1 MILSRLNF
9 IKECK
14 KYSISLW
21 QCPTFLFVLMGFI
34 IILSILLSYFIAS
47 KYISDPLVTAL
58 LTLSIAF
65 VLMILGYSIVNGF
78 EKLAEANR
86 LKTEFVNIVAH
97 QLRTPLSAIRWSV
110 GFLLGGKATRLNS
123 QQYEQ
128 IELIQSNVKR
138 LIRLVDDLLD
148 VSRVEQGRIVL
159 KKEKIDLG
167 ELAKEMIEQYSSY
180 ARASDISLKLKAEK
194 KLPLISADS
203 EKIKIVL
210 QNLIDNA
217 IRYSKKSG
225 KVQIKLSKENG
236 YIKCEVKDNGVGIPK
251 NEQKYIFRKFFRS
264 SNILR
269 RQTRGT
275 GLGLFITKAFINLHN
290 GRIGFKSEENK
301 GSVFWFE
308 LPITPH

>member
-47 KYISDPLVTAL
+47 KYISDPLITAL

>member
-1 MILSRLNF
+1 
-9 IKECK
+9 
-14 KYSISLW
+14 
-21 QCPTFLFVLMGFI
+21 MGFI

-47 KYISDPLVTAL
+47 KYISDPLITAL

>member
-1 MILSRLNF
+1 
-9 IKECK
+9 
-14 KYSISLW
+14 
-21 QCPTFLFVLMGFI
+21 MGFI

-47 KYISDPLVTAL
+47 KYISDPLITAL

-65 VLMILGYSIVNGF
+65 ILMILGYSIVNGF

-110 GFLLGGKATRLNS
+110 GFLSEEKAGHLNS

-138 LIRLVDDLLD
+138 LIKLVEDLLD
-148 VSRVEQGRIVL
+148 VSKIEQGRIAL
-159 KKEKIDLG
+159 KKEKINLEDL
-167 ELAKEMIEQYSSY
+167 AREMVKQYSSY
-180 ARASDISLKLKAEK
+180 ARASNISLKLKTEK
-194 KLPLISADS
+194 KLPLVSADP

-217 IRYSKKSG
+217 IRYSKKIG
-225 KVQIKLSKENG
+225 KIQIKLSKENG
-236 YIKCEVKDNGVGIPK
+236 YIKCEVRDNGVGIPK

-275 GLGLFITKAFINLHN
+275 GLGLFIAKAFINLHN

-308 LPITPH
+308 LPIYI

>member
-1 MILSRLNF
+1 M
-9 IKECK
+9 
-14 KYSISLW
+14 W

-110 GFLLGGKATRLNS
+110 GFLLGGKAAHLNS

-167 ELAKEMIEQYSSY
+167 KLAKEMIEQYSSY

-217 IRYSKKSG
+217 IRYSKKNG
-225 KVQIKLSKENG
+225 KVQIKLSKEND

-308 LPITPH
+308 LPIAPH

>member
-1 MILSRLNF
+1 M
-9 IKECK
+9 
-14 KYSISLW
+14 W

-47 KYISDPLVTAL
+47 KYISDPLITAL

-78 EKLAEANR
+78 EKLVEANR

-167 ELAKEMIEQYSSY
+167 GLAKEMIEQYSSY

>member
-1 MILSRLNF
+1 MIFSQLNF

-14 KYSISLW
+14 KYHIGLW

-34 IILSILLSYFIAS
+34 IIFSILLSYFIAS
-47 KYISDPLVTAL
+47 KYISDPLITAL
-58 LTLSIAF
+58 LTLAIAF
-65 VLMILGYSIVNGF
+65 VLIILGYSIVNGF

-110 GFLLGGKATRLNS
+110 GFLSGGKTGHLNS
-123 QQYEQ
+123 LQSEQ
-128 IELIQSNVKR
+128 IELIQSNIKR
-138 LIRLVDDLLD
+138 LIKLVEDLLD
-148 VSRVEQGRIVL
+148 VSRIEQGRIVL
-159 KKEKIDLG
+159 KKERINL
-167 ELAKEMIEQYSSY
+167 ENLAKEIIEQYSSY
-180 ARASDISLKLKAEK
+180 AKASNISLKLEAEK
-194 KLPLISADS
+194 KLPSVFVDP

-217 IRYSKKSG
+217 IRYSKKIG

-236 YIKCEVKDNGVGIPK
+236 YVKCEVKDNGVGIPE

-269 RQTRGT
+269 HQTRGT
-275 GLGLFITKAFINLHN
+275 GLGLFIAKAFIDLHN
-290 GRIGFKSEENK
+290 GKIGFKSKENK
-301 GSVFWFE
+301 GSIFWFK
-308 LPITPH
+308 LPVTPH

>member
-1 MILSRLNF
+1 M
-9 IKECK
+9 
-14 KYSISLW
+14 W

-47 KYISDPLVTAL
+47 KYISDPLITAL

>member
-14 KYSISLW
+14 KYSIGLW
-21 QCPTFLFVLMGFI
+21 QCPTFLFVVMGFI

-47 KYISDPLVTAL
+47 KYISDPLITAL

-65 VLMILGYSIVNGF
+65 ILMILGYSIVNGF

-110 GFLLGGKATRLNS
+110 GFLSEEKAGHLNS
-123 QQYEQ
+123 RQYEQ

-138 LIRLVDDLLD
+138 LIKLVEDLLD
-148 VSRVEQGRIVL
+148 VSKIEQGRIVL
-159 KKEKIDLG
+159 KKEKINL
-167 ELAKEMIEQYSSY
+167 ENLAREMVEQYSSY
-180 ARASDISLKLKAEK
+180 ARASNISLKLKAEK
-194 KLPLISADS
+194 KLPLISVDP

-217 IRYSKKSG
+217 IRYSKKIG
-225 KVQIKLSKENG
+225 KIQIKLSRENG
-236 YIKCEVKDNGVGIPK
+236 YVKCEVRDNGVGIPK

-269 RQTRGT
+269 HQTRGT

-308 LPITPH
+308 LPI